1 MSKNGNTNGYSILWF
16 VAGAAIGTGMALLY
30 APKSGRETR
39 RMITRQAERGKLFM
53 VDTGKDVIE
62 RGREIYEHGRKIAE
76 EASEILEKGR
86 KLVNA

>member
-1 MSKNGNTNGYSILWF
+1 MSKNGSNILWF
-16 VAGAAIGTGMALLY
+16 VAGGAIGAGIALLY

-39 RMITRQAERGKLFM
+39 RLISRKAERGRLFV
-53 VDTGKDVIE
+53 VDTGKDVFE